1 MYTVK
6 QASEILNISVRGVQ
20 LKCKKH
26 KVPKIANEF
35 QITDELLEVWK
46 NGSNEQ
52 RTTIQVVSKND
63 KRTTLRWYN
72 NIPPNF
78 WIIFILILVIVI
90 GGFLQYNS
98 NNELIKEIR
107 SNANKIETDLTKR
120 LNKAENKN
128 DSLQKENGTI
138 LKYNAVLQDSI
149 KNLKP

>member
-6 QASEILNISVRGVQ
+6 QASEILNISIRGVQ

-26 KVPKIANEF
+26 KVPKVANEF

-72 NIPPNF
+72 NITPNF
-78 WIIFILILVIVI
+78 WIIFILTLVIVI
-90 GGFLQYNS
+90 GGFLQYTS
-98 NNELIKEIR
+98 NNKLINEIR
-107 SNANKIETDLTKR
+107 SNAKKIETDLTKR
-120 LNKAENKN
+120 LNKAENKV
-128 DSLQKENGTI
+128 DSLQKENVAI
-138 LKYNAVLQDSI
+138 LKNNNVLQDSI
-149 KNLKP
+149 KKLKP

>member
-72 NIPPNF
+72 NITPNF
-78 WIIFILILVIVI
+78 WIIFILTLVIVI
-90 GGFLQYNS
+90 GGFLLYKS
-98 NNELIKEIR
+98 NNEFIDEIR
-107 SNANKIETDLTKR
+107 SNAKKIETDLTKR
-120 LNKAENKN
+120 LNKAENKV
-128 DSLQKENGTI
+128 DSLQKENVAI
-138 LKYNAVLQDSI
+138 LKNNNVLQDSI
-149 KNLKP
+149 KKLKP

>member
-35 QITDELLEVWK
+35 QITDEVLEVWK

-52 RTTIQVVSKND
+52 RTTIQVVSKKD

-72 NIPPNF
+72 NITPNF

-98 NNELIKEIR
+98 NNELIQEIR
-107 SNANKIETDLTKR
+107 SNAKKIETDLTKR
-120 LNKAENKN
+120 LNKSENKV
-128 DSLQKENGTI
+128 DSLQKENVAI
-138 LKYNAVLQDSI
+138 LKNNNVLQDSI
-149 KNLKP
+149 KKLKP